1 MIRVL
6 IADSNEVLR
15 MSLTIALAYLED
27 MAVVGQASD
36 GLEAVRLCAD
46 LQPDVTLMAL
56 RLPKLDGIMATQLI
70 REQSPQTQ
78 VVILTASLL
87 DEDMEAAL
95 QAGASAY
102 LRKEGN
108 LGTIAA
114 AIRRAVQ

>member
-1 MIRVL
+1 MSSPKIIRVL

-15 MSLTIALAYLED
+15 MSLTIALDYLED

-70 REQSPQTQ
+70 REQFPQTQ

-87 DEDMEAAL
+87 DEDKSAAL
-95 QAGASAY
+95 Q
-102 LRKEGN
+102 
-108 LGTIAA
+108 
-114 AIRRAVQ
+114 